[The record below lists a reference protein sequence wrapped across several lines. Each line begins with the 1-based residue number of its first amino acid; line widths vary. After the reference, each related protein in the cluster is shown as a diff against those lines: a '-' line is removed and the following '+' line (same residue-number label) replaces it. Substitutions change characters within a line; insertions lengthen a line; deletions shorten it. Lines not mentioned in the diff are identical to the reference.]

1 MTFINEKSVY
11 TKFLKG
17 YNIIFSAL
25 VVQLIKFLLN
35 GFLRFFK
42 LFY

>member
-17 YNIIFSAL
+17 YNIVFSGL
-25 VVQLIKFLLN
+25 VIQLIKLLFD
-35 GFLRFFK
+35 GFL
-42 LFY
+42 